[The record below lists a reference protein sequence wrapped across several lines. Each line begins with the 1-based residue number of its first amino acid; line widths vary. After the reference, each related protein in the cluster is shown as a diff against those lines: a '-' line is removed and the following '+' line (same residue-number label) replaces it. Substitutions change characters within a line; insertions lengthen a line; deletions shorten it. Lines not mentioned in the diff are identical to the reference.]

1 MKRKE
6 EKRKEENGKYVEESE
21 EEVVAVVVV
30 VGGIE
35 IGDDGR
41 RHRYGSSVASSL
53 HLNRIKKS
61 R

>member
-1 MKRKE
+1 MTHYIIE
-6 EKRKEENGKYVEESE
+6 RKEENGKYVEESE
-21 EEVVAVVVV
+21 EEVVAVVV